1 MGKSIDKEE
10 VVSGGASGLCQGH
23 QGEAAGVRSQ
33 ESSQREVGVAQYLGT
48 RGHLGGR
55 VEGSIPGQKL
65 LDEVGV
71 QASWGGAS
79 LALVR
84 AEQHLKRR

>member
-55 VEGSIPGQKL
+55 VVASRGRSCWMRWVFKRPGAGHPWL
-65 LDEVGV
+65 W
-71 QASWGGAS
+71 S
-79 LALVR
+79 
-84 AEQHLKRR
+84 EQNST